1 MMLDWIKNINN
12 NYPDFYKVYLSKFEK
27 RAERFVVIST
37 ETTGLDYK
45 KDVILAISCFA
56 VVNDRI
62 IIGDSFEVVLL
73 QYVYN
78 HDNGLSNEFIIESKQ
93 PKSLEPQA
101 IEAFIEFLGNAV
113 LVGHRIN
120 FDIEIINEALERI
133 RCGRLRNEALD
144 IEVMYRKW
152 KELGDER
159 HFSIEELSTLLKIPH
174 SDRVSSSED
183 AYSIALMFLKLKSR
197 LGLRMS

>member
-1 MMLDWIKNINN
+1 MLDWIKNINKD
-12 NYPDFYKVYLSKFEK
+12 YPDFWRVYLSRFDKK
-27 RAERFVVIST
+27 SDRFVIIST

-45 KDVILAISCFA
+45 KDVILAISCCA
-56 VVNDRI
+56 IKNDRV

-93 PKSLEPQA
+93 DKYLEPKA
-101 IEAFIEFLGNAV
+101 IEAFVEYLGNAV

-120 FDIEIINEALERI
+120 FDIEIINEALEKMK
-133 RCGRLRNEALD
+133 CGRLRNEALD

-152 KELGDER
+152 KELPDDR
-159 HFSIEELSTLLKIPH
+159 NFSIEELSDALKLPK
-174 SDRVSSSED
+174 SDRTSSADD
-183 AYSIALMFLKLKSR
+183 AYSLALMFLKLKSR
-197 LGLRMS
+197 LGLRMT